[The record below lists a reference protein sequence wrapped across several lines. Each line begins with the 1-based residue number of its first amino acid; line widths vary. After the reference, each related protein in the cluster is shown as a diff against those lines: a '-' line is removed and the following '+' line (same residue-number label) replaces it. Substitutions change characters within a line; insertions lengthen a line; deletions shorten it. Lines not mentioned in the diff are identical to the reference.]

1 MHRNFSAN
9 SKQNILRLISEVEA
23 DKSSNFTVYVRDHW
37 SDFDK
42 WISKLGIKS
51 PINDVNSYHKKVISK
66 NNDAKTK
73 TDKIFSSVSSIDR
86 SYCTKFST
94 IRNSLKQSMDFIKLM
109 SSTIS
114 PNKGRYNAQYEG
126 RNTGNAID
134 ARTKSINNGSN
145 GWFTIEHV
153 RGILEPASKLL
164 TPIVIEDDFDIDYSI
179 IYTLP
184 IYNDAVNSNEHKYSI
199 QGERFWPALLKLF
212 SKMTKDNDNKAGFK
226 LSASSLSYLTGLCT
240 FLNADY
246 DSPEEMATGGLKLT
260 KSTMSAWGGLYKYY
274 DSTLKP
280 LEASRLSKRFGKI
293 NNCVSIVGSLCGF
306 SADSI
311 SMFRT
316 LFDEN
321 ADVYEKADRVLNE
334 VSSGFDLGNSV
345 INVKLGQKHLVRSV
359 TAKYEW
365 RTSYASESILKKAG
379 TVVSLADV
387 SVDTVRGFTSR
398 YGQVTAD
405 GNFSSRDI
413 GEVGIYGSVRG
424 LTSIVS
430 KATFGLSDAVGLS
443 DKADDISAGIV
454 NFADTTGADYVR
466 KHEFSSAYV
475 RGAQGMMDYAND
487 ESNNIVGRVAVSAVA
502 GAGMITAVA
511 IDGIGDACSA
521 IGKGISEGWKHIF
534 G

>member
-1 MHRNFSAN
+1 MRFSTVADTDIGIN
-9 SKQNILRLISEVEA
+9 KTTNQDSLLIKHAIYENIEVLMAVVCDGMGGLSKGELASATVIRTFSDWFAKVLPFELQCLDFQILS
-23 DKSSNFTVYVRDHW
+23 
-37 SDFDK
+37 
-42 WISKLGIKS
+42 SKLTLLLKDINAR
-51 PINDVNSYHKKVISK
+51 INDYGQKNGVNLGTTVSEILFIGDKYLIHHIGDSRIYHI
-66 NNDAKTK
+66 
-73 TDKIFSSVSSIDR
+73 
-86 SYCTKFST
+86 
-94 IRNSLKQSMDFIKLM
+94 NSAVKQL
-109 SSTIS
+109 
-114 PNKGRYNAQYEG
+114 
-126 RNTGNAID
+126 
-134 ARTKSINNGSN
+134 
-145 GWFTIEHV
+145 
-153 RGILEPASKLL
+153 
-164 TPIVIEDDFDIDYSI
+164 
-179 IYTLP
+179 
-184 IYNDAVNSNEHKYSI
+184 
-199 QGERFWPALLKLF
+199 
-212 SKMTKDNDNKAGFK
+212 
-226 LSASSLSYLTGLCT
+226 
-240 FLNADY
+240 
-246 DSPEEMATGGLKLT
+246 
-260 KSTMSAWGGLYKYY
+260 
-274 DSTLKP
+274 
-280 LEASRLSKRFGKI
+280 
-293 NNCVSIVGSLCGF
+293 
-306 SADSI
+306 
-311 SMFRT
+311 
-316 LFDEN
+316 
-321 ADVYEKADRVLNE
+321 
-334 VSSGFDLGNSV
+334 SSGFELGNSV

-365 RTSYASESILKKAG
+365 RTSYANESILKKAG

-487 ESNNIVGRVAVSAVA
+487 ESNNIVGRVAVSAFA